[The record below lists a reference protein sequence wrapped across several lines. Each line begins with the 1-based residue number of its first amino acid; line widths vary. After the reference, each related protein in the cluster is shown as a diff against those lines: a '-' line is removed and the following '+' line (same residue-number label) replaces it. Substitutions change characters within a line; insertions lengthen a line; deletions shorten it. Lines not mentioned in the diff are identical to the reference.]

1 VRKTRDIIRRNY
13 GIGLSPWLSE
23 NATILSWHSEHQ
35 ILVNLNASIY
45 TLLMISERPKRDRKP
60 KVVWE
65 AVESPSTASRPKTA
79 VQKASR
85 TVKTDALTPV
95 AVEPLSRPSKLDQP
109 LPVYTPPFQIKKKR
123 GKPSFEGLSAI
134 ETFQKF
140 INCDIIGRIGIAIN
154 AYATRAR
161 AKQSSDEY

>member
-1 VRKTRDIIRRNY
+1 
-13 GIGLSPWLSE
+13 
-23 NATILSWHSEHQ
+23 
-35 ILVNLNASIY
+35 
-45 TLLMISERPKRDRKP
+45 MISERPKRDRKP

-140 INCDIIGRIGIAIN
+140 IDCDIIRRIRIAIN
-154 AYATRAR
+154 TYATRAR
-161 AKQSSDEY
+161 PK